1 MVAYITLAGST
12 PRRSQPSTNRLKS
25 GTRLGHRRVELV
37 KRPLVTR

>member
-1 MVAYITLAGST
+1 MVAYITLAGSAS
-12 PRRSQPSTNRLKS
+12 RRSQPSMNLLKS